1 VTERFASRDAH
12 AYVDECLSRED
23 RIAFEARLRDDP
35 ELRRRID
42 LWQAQNDAIRAA
54 FRAPP
59 RARGPLS
66 VGRPFNE
73 NMSPPAIDSPRA
85 GAAATS
91 SDAPAAPPR
100 TSLAKARRI
109 APRPTLA
116 RRIWGRTLR
125 SALILS
131 LSSVL
136 LALSPAGGPP
146 DERGPLIG
154 AGLAAFRAFGA
165 DSSVALDI
173 PTTDARAL
181 AEQLSPRF
189 VARASANFDVT
200 GWTLI
205 GARFVPGTAS
215 AAAFVLWENRD
226 RARLGLL
233 IEPLDAPASSP
244 PRSRD
249 FGGVAISAWTE
260 GGKGFA
266 AVGPDMNAVA
276 ALLRIGGPSPASAA
290 PASSFAAR

>member
-1 VTERFASRDAH
+1 MDAH

-35 ELRRRID
+35 ELRRQVD

-73 NMSPPAIDSPRA
+73 NVSRAGDQFAARGGCRDIERCARPFTANLAGERAANSRLDQPWRAGSGRGRYGRLWSCRCRRFCWRSAPRA
-85 GAAATS
+85 AR
-91 SDAPAAPPR
+91 R
-100 TSLAKARRI
+100 TSAARSSARGLPRFVHSAPI
-109 APRPTLA
+109 PASRSTFPRPM
-116 RRIWGRTLR
+116 
-125 SALILS
+125 
-131 LSSVL
+131 
-136 LALSPAGGPP
+136 
-146 DERGPLIG
+146 
-154 AGLAAFRAFGA
+154 
-165 DSSVALDI
+165 
-173 PTTDARAL
+173 ARAL
-181 AEQLSPRF
+181 ARQLSPRF
-189 VARASANFDVT
+189 VARAAAANFDVA

-226 RARLGLL
+226 RARMGLL
-233 IEPLDAPASSP
+233 IEPLDAPASST
-244 PRSRD
+244 PRNRD

-266 AVGPDMNAVA
+266 AVGPDMNAVV
-276 ALLRIGGPSPASAA
+276 ALIGIGGLY

>member
-1 VTERFASRDAH
+1 MDAH

-35 ELRRRID
+35 ELRRQVD

-66 VGRPFNE
+66 LGRPFHE
-73 NMSPPAIDSPRA
+73 NVSPPAIDSRRA

-91 SDAPAAPPR
+91 SDAPAPPPR
-100 TSLAKARRI
+100 TSLANVRRI

-116 RRIWGRTLR
+116 RRIRGRTLR

-165 DSSVALDI
+165 DSTVALDI
-173 PTTDARAL
+173 PTTDGDVLAR
-181 AEQLSPRF
+181 QLSPRF
-189 VARASANFDVT
+189 VARAAAANFDVA

-215 AAAFVLWENRD
+215 VAAFVLWENRD

-233 IEPLDAPASSP
+233 IEPLDAPPSST
-244 PRSRD
+244 PRNRD

-260 GGKGFA
+260 GGQGFT
-266 AVGPDMNAVA
+266 AVGPDMNAVV
-276 ALLRIGGPSPASAA
+276 ALIGIGGPYPASFSPAT
-290 PASSFAAR
+290 SFAAR

>member
-1 VTERFASRDAH
+1 MDAH

-35 ELRRRID
+35 ELRRQVH

-59 RARGPLS
+59 RARGSLS
-66 VGRPFNE
+66 VGRAFNE
-73 NMSPPAIDSPRA
+73 NVSAPTPPAVGSRRG
-85 GAAATS
+85 GAVATS
-91 SDAPAAPPR
+91 SDAPAPSLR
-100 TSLAKARRI
+100 TSLANARRF

-181 AEQLSPRF
+181 AEQLTPKF
-189 VARASANFDVT
+189 VARAAANFDVT

-226 RARLGLL
+226 RARMGLL
-233 IEPLDAPASSP
+233 IESLDAPASST
-244 PRSRD
+244 PRNRD

-266 AVGPDMNAVA
+266 AVGPDMSAVA
-276 ALLRIGGPSPASAA
+276 ALVRIGGLY
-290 PASSFAAR
+290 PASSFAAP